1 MPEFG
6 RGEAPTP
13 SGTAPPVLCF
23 VPATTTVVPTSPAV
37 PASGFMPAA
46 VPAAETAAMPATAT
60 VPAAETAAMPA
71 TATVPAATPVP
82 ASPFMPRLDR
92 TRDCHRQDGCRDDE

>member
-1 MPEFG
+1 M
-6 RGEAPTP
+6 
-13 SGTAPPVLCF
+13 
-23 VPATTTVVPTSPAV
+23 PAT
-37 PASGFMPAA
+37 AA

-71 TATVPAATPVP
+71 TATVPATAATAVPATATVPAATPVP
-82 ASPFMPRLDR
+82 AFPFMPRLDR